1 LSVSAPMLAGVDM
14 GRVNRPAGGTGGW
27 SSGSPAAT
35 WAAGWR
41 RGDAAARGRAG
52 VGLGTLR
59 RALNQAFAAVPVGDA
74 DAAGRAME
82 QIIED
87 SRIELERATGVPE

>member
-1 LSVSAPMLAGVDM
+1 
-14 GRVNRPAGGTGGW
+14 
-27 SSGSPAAT
+27 
-35 WAAGWR
+35 
-41 RGDAAARGRAG
+41 
-52 VGLGTLR
+52 LR

-87 SRIELERATGVPE
+87 SRIELERATGIPE

>member
-1 LSVSAPMLAGVDM
+1 
-14 GRVNRPAGGTGGW
+14 
-27 SSGSPAAT
+27 
-35 WAAGWR
+35 
-41 RGDAAARGRAG
+41 
-52 VGLGTLR
+52 VGLGTLL
-59 RALNQAFAAVPVGDA
+59 RALNQAFATVPVGDA